1 MKEQESKLG
10 YVIAF
15 LFVAALGFSVYWL
28 FLKPE
33 SNDDSKLDD
42 VAIVTP
48 KEEEKKEEEIVP
60 VVEEKD
66 PVVVEEPSSTD
77 FSDFSTSTQ
86 NVGSS
91 SNTDKYSIKSL
102 TDSKQDGF
110 HSFKFVI
117 QGNTSEVMN
126 SPYVVA
132 KYNPTLGAIRVDLN
146 GITKDESGI
155 GYQKSKKIDEQGVIK
170 IYHNISS
177 DSTEELY
184 DIGVSKSTTFRIN
197 SKEDVENSWI
207 VTVDVRYPGST
218 AGTTSEDFGSDTFS
232 KDLQSIDGALAADSA
247 KILSYSYSTS
257 AGVLSVVF
265 TVSGST
271 SRPVPS
277 ATAQLNSESNLVLEF
292 PQVVSDSVNKSI
304 DGKKLGNF
312 TVDSSR
318 SGNKSTFVFN
328 GTVKEYK
335 LYGSKSPN
343 QVILEIK

>member
-1 MKEQESKLG
+1 MNGKDSKLG

-15 LFVAALGFSVYWL
+15 LFVVALGFSIYWL

-33 SNDDSKLDD
+33 PNDDNKANDLP
-42 VAIVTP
+42 TNTQN
-48 KEEEKKEEEIVP
+48 EEEKKVDDTPVIVDN
-60 VVEEKD
+60 D
-66 PVVVEEPSSTD
+66 PVVNDDPITTD
-77 FSDFSTSTQ
+77 FSDFSNTTQ

-91 SNTDKYSIKSL
+91 SNKEKYTIKSL

-110 HSFKFVI
+110 HSFVFVV
-117 QGNTSEVMN
+117 QGATSEVMDT
-126 SPYVVA
+126 PYIVA

-146 GITKDESGI
+146 GISKDESGI

-184 DIGVSKSTTFRIN
+184 DIGISKSTTFKIS

-207 VTVDVRYPGST
+207 VTLDVKYPGST

-232 KDLQSIDGALAADSA
+232 KELQTIDGALAADSA
-247 KILSYSYSTS
+247 KILSYSYSTAS
-257 AGVLSVVF
+257 GVLSVVF

-271 SRPVPS
+271 SRPVPTAS
-277 ATAQLNSESNLVLEF
+277 AQMNSESKLVLEF
-292 PQVVSDSVNKSI
+292 PEVISDSVNKSI

-318 SGNKSTFVFN
+318 SGNKSTFVFS

-343 QVILEIK
+343 QVVLEIK